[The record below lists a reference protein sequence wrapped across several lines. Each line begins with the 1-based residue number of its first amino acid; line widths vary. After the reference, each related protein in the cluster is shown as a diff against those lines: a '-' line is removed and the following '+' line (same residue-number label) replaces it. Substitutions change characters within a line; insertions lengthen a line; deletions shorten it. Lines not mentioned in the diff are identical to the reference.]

1 MRYSM
6 LTCVAL
12 AVLLTA
18 CGSDQ
23 KAAAP
28 AAPSA
33 AVPAPTGAPAP
44 APEAAAPA
52 AMAEGGSALPAA
64 SDSEEVVYDP
74 IDVSRLDNT
83 WWGQYNQGG

>member
-12 AVLLTA
+12 AATLTA

-33 AVPAPTGAPAP
+33 ATSAPASAPSPAPD
-44 APEAAAPA
+44 AAAPA
-52 AMAEGGSALPAA
+52 ASTASGSALPAA
-64 SDSEEVVYDP
+64 ADSEEIVYDP
-74 IDVSRLDNT
+74 IDVSKLDNM